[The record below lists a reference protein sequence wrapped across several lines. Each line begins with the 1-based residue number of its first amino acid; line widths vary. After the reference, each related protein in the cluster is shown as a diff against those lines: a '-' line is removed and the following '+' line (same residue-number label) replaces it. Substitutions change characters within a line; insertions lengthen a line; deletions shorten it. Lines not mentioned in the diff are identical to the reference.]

1 MISINM
7 GLKNIEKSKKIFT
20 YSWIT
25 SVVIA
30 ILSIIL
36 IVPLNH
42 DMIALFTRNKEI
54 AAIADNALNIFT
66 YSIIGFGIF
75 TVCQGVYVA
84 LGKNNIPLVMSILR
98 IWLFRYVFILV
109 TQKYL
114 GLYSIFWGNLFSNT
128 VAGIIF
134 FYLVKTL
141 DWENVDV
148 KKLKIRKLK

>member
-1 MISINM
+1 M
-7 GLKNIEKSKKIFT
+7 GLKNIKKSKKIFT

-30 ILSIIL
+30 ALTIIL

-42 DMIALFTRNKEI
+42 HMISLFTKNEEV
-54 AAIADNALNIFT
+54 AVIADNALNIFT

-84 LGKNNIPLVMSILR
+84 LGKNNIPLIMSILR
-98 IWLFRYVFILV
+98 IWLFRYAFILL
-109 TQKYL
+109 TQKFL

-128 VAGIIF
+128 VAGILF

-148 KKLKIRKLK
+148 RKLKIKKLK